1 MYLKKLQLKLL
12 LKLLPQHHKVC
23 FLTYKH
29 DFCFFPSNPKNQQLI
44 FGLENVGTQ
53 EDQIMIEQP
62 TTGPQEE
69 DMRIEIPGLSSFFV
83 FFSVFERWQLRA
95 P

>member
-1 MYLKKLQLKLL
+1 
-12 LKLLPQHHKVC
+12 
-23 FLTYKH
+23 
-29 DFCFFPSNPKNQQLI
+29 
-44 FGLENVGTQ
+44 
-53 EDQIMIEQP
+53 MIEQP